1 MELTS
6 VLGVMESQP
15 WNSASVQT
23 GAACHSHSHARGTER
38 LAVRVGKEISC

>member
-6 VLGVMESQP
+6 GLGVMESQP
-15 WNSASVQT
+15 WNPASTQA

-38 LAVRVGKEISC
+38 PAVQVGKEISC